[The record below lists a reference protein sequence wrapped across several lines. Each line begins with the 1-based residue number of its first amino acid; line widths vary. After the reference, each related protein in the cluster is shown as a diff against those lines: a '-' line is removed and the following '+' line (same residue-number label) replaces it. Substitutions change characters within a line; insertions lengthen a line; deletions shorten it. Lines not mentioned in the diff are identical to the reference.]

1 MQACLSHASN
11 LVSAERCADAFLSI
25 FAIESLLSGAGAIVG
40 AVAVAAIFA
49 SLTFR
54 KL

>member
-11 LVSAERCADAFLSI
+11 IVSAERCADAFLSI
-25 FAIESLLSGAGAIVG
+25 LAIESIATGAGAIVG

-49 SLTFR
+49 TLTFR
-54 KL
+54 NL